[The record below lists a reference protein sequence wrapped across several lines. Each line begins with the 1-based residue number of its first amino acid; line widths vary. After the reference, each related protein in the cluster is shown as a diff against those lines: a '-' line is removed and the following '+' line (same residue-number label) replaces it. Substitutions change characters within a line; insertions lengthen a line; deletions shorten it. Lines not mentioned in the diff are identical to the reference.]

1 MRIPGISLLTEGEE
15 SLLPTLFLLEGPLG
29 VGKRQY
35 CTQFLED
42 GVTNNAPC
50 ILISA
55 RLTDNQFKD
64 LFYKVD
70 KNVLKKQFKFINP
83 LLAAA
88 DIDAPSPL
96 NFIYQ
101 ETISFL
107 NLDKQK
113 KKKDNR
119 WLAGEEASEEKDK
132 EKDKEG
138 ESESESENES
148 RSNEKMTYVVVDSL
162 NQLCDIFDVDVV
174 RKFLARLTI
183 MLKKIGAIAIFTI
196 DTPVIEKYVPVT
208 SFCEGKL
215 EMAFEEVKG
224 GSLSRKIRL
233 ISSSHAVSSPKWTVF
248 SIDDKGSL
256 TFGDNF
262 LTCTMDSKPIQGV
275 PLYYMDSPFCSEEC
289 IKTYKKVSPFFP
301 TISPKLGLLDYHFF
315 FIDIVGLSDPHLV
328 VEKQKQKIERLNGF
342 IKECEAFRK
351 TPDDLKIILPTGDG
365 MAIGF
370 KDNPELPYRLSAE
383 LHKHLKKYNKR
394 KAPDDMIDVRIGLS
408 SGPVFTVSDISDNP
422 NVWGPGIILA
432 RRVMDLGD
440 SWHIMIAENLAN
452 QLKPLTEEYRKNIR
466 EMGNYEIKHGE
477 KIKVFCTYSED
488 YGNPETPEKFKK

>member
-1 MRIPGISLLTEGEE
+1 MRIPGITQLTDGEE

-42 GVTNNAPC
+42 GANENSFC

-55 RLTDNQFKD
+55 RLTGTQFKD
-64 LFYKVD
+64 LFYKLD
-70 KNVLKKQFKFINP
+70 KNVLEKHFKFINP
-83 LLAAA
+83 VLGATDLSNSSL
-88 DIDAPSPL
+88 D
-96 NFIYQ
+96 FIYQ
-101 ETISFL
+101 EVFSFL
-107 NLDKQK
+107 NLDKKNSQK
-113 KKKDNR
+113 SSEGKESSKTE
-119 WLAGEEASEEKDK
+119 AGSDIEREANQDLV
-132 EKDKEG
+132 
-138 ESESESENES
+138 
-148 RSNEKMTYVVVDSL
+148 YVVVDSL

-183 MLKKIGAIAIFTI
+183 MLKKIGAIAILAI
-196 DTPVIEKYVPVT
+196 DTPVIEKYIPVT

-215 EMAFEEVKG
+215 EMAFEEGKG

-248 SIDDKGSL
+248 SISDKGSL

-275 PLYYMDSPFCSEEC
+275 PLYYLDSPFCSEEC

-351 TPDDLKIILPTGDG
+351 TQDDLKIILPTGDG

-394 KAPDDMIDVRIGLS
+394 KSPDDMIYVRIGLS

-466 EMGNYEIKHGE
+466 EMGDYEIKHGE
-477 KIKVFCTYSED
+477 KIRVFCTYSED

>member
-1 MRIPGISLLTEGEE
+1 MRIPGITQLTDGEE

-42 GVTNNAPC
+42 GANENSFC

-55 RLTDNQFKD
+55 RLTDTQFKD
-64 LFYKVD
+64 LFYKLD
-70 KNVLKKQFKFINP
+70 KNVLEKHFKFINP
-83 LLAAA
+83 VLGAT
-88 DIDAPSPL
+88 DL
-96 NFIYQ
+96 NTSSLDFIYQ
-101 ETISFL
+101 EVFSFL
-107 NLDKQK
+107 NLDKKKSQK
-113 KKKDNR
+113 SSEGKESSKTEAGSDIETEANR
-119 WLAGEEASEEKDK
+119 DLV
-132 EKDKEG
+132 
-138 ESESESENES
+138 
-148 RSNEKMTYVVVDSL
+148 YVVVDSL

-196 DTPVIEKYVPVT
+196 DTPVIEKYIPVT
-208 SFCEGKL
+208 SFCEGKF
-215 EMAFEEVKG
+215 EMAFEEGKG

-248 SIDDKGSL
+248 SISDKGSL

-275 PLYYMDSPFCSEEC
+275 PLYYLDSPFCSEEC

-342 IKECEAFRK
+342 IRECEAFRK
-351 TPDDLKIILPTGDG
+351 TQDDLKIILPTGDG

-370 KDNPELPYRLSAE
+370 KDNPELPYRLSTE

-394 KAPDDMIDVRIGLS
+394 KSPDDMIYVRIGLS
-408 SGPVFTVSDISDNP
+408 SGPVFTVSDISDNL

-466 EMGNYEIKHGE
+466 EMGDYEIKHGE
-477 KIKVFCTYSED
+477 KIRVFCTYSED
-488 YGNPETPEKFKK
+488 YGNPEIPEKFKK

>member
-1 MRIPGISLLTEGEE
+1 MRIPGISQLTEGEE

-42 GVTNNAPC
+42 GISDNAPC

-64 LFYKVD
+64 LFYKID
-70 KNVLKKQFKFINP
+70 KNVLEKQFKFINP
-83 LLAAA
+83 LLGAA
-88 DIDAPSPL
+88 DIDNPSL
-96 NFIYQ
+96 NFVYQ
-101 ETISFL
+101 EALSFL
-107 NLDKQK
+107 NLDKKKSQK
-113 KKKDNR
+113 ASAKKMRGDIETGFETNT
-119 WLAGEEASEEKDK
+119 ETTQ
-132 EKDKEG
+132 
-138 ESESESENES
+138 
-148 RSNEKMTYVVVDSL
+148 KMIYVVVDSL

-174 RKFLARLTI
+174 RRFLARLTI

-196 DTPVIEKYVPVT
+196 DTPIIEKYIPVT

-215 EMAFEEVKG
+215 EMAFEEGKS

-233 ISSSHAVSSPKWTVF
+233 VSSSHAVSSPKWTVF
-248 SIDDKGSL
+248 SINDKGTL
-256 TFGDNF
+256 TFGDSF
-262 LTCTMDSKPIQGV
+262 VVCTMDSKPIHGV
-275 PLYYMDSPFCSEEC
+275 PLFYLDSPFCSEEC
-289 IKTYKKVSPFFP
+289 IKTYKKISSFFP
-301 TISPKLGLLDYHFF
+301 TIGPKPGLLDYHFF
-315 FIDIVGLSDPHLV
+315 FIDIVGLSDPQLV

-351 TPDDLKIILPTGDG
+351 TPDDFKIILPTGDG

-370 KDNPELPYRLSAE
+370 KDNPELPYKLSAE
-383 LHKHLKKYNKR
+383 LHKHLRKYNKR
-394 KAPDDMIDVRIGLS
+394 KSPDDMIYVRIGLS
-408 SGPVFTVSDISDNP
+408 SGPVFTVSDIADNP

-488 YGNPETPEKFKK
+488 YGNSETPEKFKK